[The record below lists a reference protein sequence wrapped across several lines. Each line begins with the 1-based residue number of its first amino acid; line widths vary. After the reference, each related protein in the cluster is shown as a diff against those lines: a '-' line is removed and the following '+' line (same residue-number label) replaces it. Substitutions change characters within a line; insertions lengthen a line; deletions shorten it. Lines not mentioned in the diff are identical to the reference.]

1 MYPVTTGTTDHPGG
15 YYGALADFYAECA
28 ERLRAHLAAGRSVV
42 VIAEGDPLFYGSFM
56 YVHDALREDF
66 PTEVVPGIT
75 AMAAASAAVGTGLCR
90 HEDTLTVLPGTLPVP
105 ELARRLDHTARA
117 RKAARA

>member
-90 HEDTLTVLPGTLPVP
+90 HEDTLSLI
-105 ELARRLDHTARA
+105 HI
-117 RKAARA
+117 